1 MNVLHEYRLLESV
14 TIESLI
20 DLSVG
25 QLPSKSATV
34 ISYLVPLPV

>member
-1 MNVLHEYRLLESV
+1 MNVLHEYRPVESV

-34 ISYLVPLPV
+34 ISYFVPLPV